1 MEAIKRAAVIVTG
14 ASGSAYGLRAIQ
26 QLADGGVEVVAIFT
40 PTGEAVARYEVGLA
54 LEGPDLAASLASF
67 LDLAPGSR
75 VRVADDA
82 DLFDAVSSGSNA
94 LDAVLVA
101 PASMGFVASC
111 AAGLAS
117 DLAERV
123 VDVALKERRP
133 VVFVPRETPLNLI
146 HLRNLTTLA
155 EAGVAIVPAMPAYY
169 TMPKTVDDM
178 VDFVVGKALDVLG
191 FPHRLFERWPGAPS
205 TLDGSA

>member
-1 MEAIKRAAVIVTG
+1 MGRIERAAVIVTG

-26 QLADGGVEVVAIFT
+26 QLADGGADTVAIFT
-40 PTGEAVARYEVGLA
+40 PTGEAVAKHEVGLLLDPHDRA
-54 LEGPDLAASLASF
+54 GSLAAFLALGPS
-67 LDLAPGSR
+67 AR

-82 DLFDAVSSGSNA
+82 DLFDPVSSGSNA
-94 LDAVLVA
+94 LDAVIVA
-101 PASMGFVASC
+101 PASMGFVASA

-155 EAGVAIVPAMPAYY
+155 EAGAAIVPAMPAYY

-191 FPHRLFERWPGAPS
+191 FPHELFKPW
-205 TLDGSA
+205 GS

>member
-1 MEAIKRAAVIVTG
+1 MASIERVAVIVTG

-40 PTGEAVARYEVGLA
+40 PTGEAVARHEVGLSLDERDGA
-54 LEGPDLAASLASF
+54 ESLARF
-67 LDLAPGSR
+67 LDLRPSAR

-82 DLFDAVSSGSNA
+82 DLFDPVASGSNA
-94 LDAVLVA
+94 LDAVIVA
-101 PASMGFVASC
+101 PASMGFVASS
-111 AAGLAS
+111 AAGFAS

-123 VDVALKERRP
+123 VDVALKERRV

-155 EAGVAIVPAMPAYY
+155 EAGAAIVPAMPAYY
-169 TMPKTVDDM
+169 TMPKSVDDM
-178 VDFVVGKALDVLG
+178 VDFVVGRVLDVIG
-191 FPHRLFERWPGAPS
+191 VPHELYKPWRA
-205 TLDGSA
+205 

>member
-1 MEAIKRAAVIVTG
+1 MERAAVIVTG

-26 QLADGGVEVVAIFT
+26 QLADGGADTVVIFT
-40 PTGEAVARYEVGLA
+40 PTGEAVAKHEVGLSLDPHDRA
-54 LEGPDLAASLASF
+54 GSLAAFLALSPS
-67 LDLAPGSR
+67 AR

-82 DLFDAVSSGSNA
+82 DLFDPVSSGSNA
-94 LDAVLVA
+94 LDAVIVA
-101 PASMGFVASC
+101 PASMGFVASA

-155 EAGVAIVPAMPAYY
+155 EAGAAIVPAMPAYY

-191 FPHRLFERWPGAPS
+191 FPHELFKPW
-205 TLDGSA
+205 GS

>member
-1 MEAIKRAAVIVTG
+1 MVVIKRAAVIVTG

-26 QLADGGVEVVAIFT
+26 QLADGGVEVVAVFT

-54 LEGPDLAASLASF
+54 FDGPDKAASLASF
-67 LDLAPGSR
+67 LELSDTAT

-82 DLFDAVSSGSNA
+82 DLFDPVSSGSNA
-94 LDAVLVA
+94 PDAVLVA

-155 EAGVAIVPAMPAYY
+155 EAGAAIVPAMPAYY

-191 FPHRLFERWPGAPS
+191 FPHRLFERWPGSGPA
-205 TLDGSA
+205 LDG

>member
-1 MEAIKRAAVIVTG
+1 MEGLKRAAVIVTG

-26 QLADGGVEVVAIFT
+26 QLADGDVEVVAIFT

-54 LEGPDLAASLASF
+54 LDGPDRSASLAAF
-67 LDLAPGSR
+67 LDLAPSAR
-75 VRVADDA
+75 LRIAEDA
-82 DLFDAVSSGSNA
+82 DLFDPVSSGSNA
-94 LDAVLVA
+94 PDAVLVA
-101 PASMGFVASC
+101 PASMGFVGSC

-133 VVFVPRETPLNLI
+133 VVVMPRETPLNLI
-146 HLRNLTTLA
+146 HLRNLTSLA
-155 EAGVAIVPAMPAYY
+155 EAGAAIVPAMPAYY
-169 TMPKTVDDM
+169 TMPKSVDDM

-191 FPHRLFERWPGAPS
+191 FPHRLFERWPGSGPV
-205 TLDGSA
+205 LDG

>member
-1 MEAIKRAAVIVTG
+1 MESVKRAAVIVTG

-40 PTGEAVARYEVGLA
+40 PTGEAVARYEVGLT
-54 LEGPDLAASLASF
+54 LDSRDKGASLAAF
-67 LDLAPGSR
+67 LELAPSAR
-75 VRVADDA
+75 VRMADDG
-82 DLFDAVSSGSNA
+82 DLFDPVSSGSNA
-94 LDAVLVA
+94 LDTVLVA

-123 VDVALKERRP
+123 VDVALKENRR
-133 VVFVPRETPLNLI
+133 VVFVPRETPLSLI

-155 EAGVAIVPAMPAYY
+155 EAGAVIVPAMPGYY
-169 TMPKTVDDM
+169 TMPKSVDDM
-178 VDFVVGKALDVLG
+178 VDFVVGKALDVIG
-191 FPHRLFERWPGAPS
+191 FPHRLFERWQGSMPA
-205 TLDGSA
+205 LDG